1 MKSLSK
7 DRLQNYLIFC
17 FHSTHLRGFGN
28 KFLPFRVFRSSYYVT
43 IPNVPVILG
52 IGVLLLGL
60 VACNPDNSVD
70 TKDVAIK
77 VNNAVV
83 STEEFNEMIKLE
95 VYADPEMSLSDEN
108 RKRYV
113 EYLISKELMIQE
125 AMRLKL
131 DRNKNFIKTIET
143 YWEATLIRKLLDS
156 KTAELKKEIL
166 VTEDEIKAYYTANK
180 DEFGEPYEE
189 FKETIKSI
197 LESRHLK
204 ERLDAW
210 TLSLRDSADITINQN
225 LKGKPLKASKRE
237 LRE

>member
-1 MKSLSK
+1 MKK
-7 DRLQNYLIFC
+7 PKII
-17 FHSTHLRGFGN
+17 
-28 KFLPFRVFRSSYYVT
+28 VV
-43 IPNVPVILG
+43 G

-60 VACNPDNSVD
+60 VACSPDNSVD

-83 STEEFNEMIKLE
+83 STKEFNEQIKAA
-95 VYADPEMSLSDEN
+95 VYYDPEMSLSDEN
-108 RKRYV
+108 RKRYI

-156 KTAELKKEIL
+156 KTAELKTKIL
-166 VTEDEIKAYYTANK
+166 VSEEEMKAYYAANK

-197 LESRHLK
+197 LESQHLE

-210 TLSLRDSADITINQN
+210 TLSLRDSADITINQT
-225 LKGKPLKASKRE
+225 LKGKP
-237 LRE
+237 

>member
-1 MKSLSK
+1 M
-7 DRLQNYLIFC
+7 
-17 FHSTHLRGFGN
+17 
-28 KFLPFRVFRSSYYVT
+28 PAVV
-43 IPNVPVILG
+43 G

-60 VACNPDNSVD
+60 VACGPDNSVD
-70 TKDVAIK
+70 EKDMAIK

-83 STEEFNEMIKLE
+83 STEEFNELIKLE
-95 VYADPEMSLSDEN
+95 AYADPEMNLSDEN

-113 EYLISKELMIQE
+113 EYLVSKELMIQE

-131 DRNKNFIKTIET
+131 DRNESFIKTIEK

-156 KTAELKKEIL
+156 KTAELKKKIL
-166 VTEDEIKAYYTANK
+166 VTEDEMKAYYTANK
-180 DEFGEPYEE
+180 DEFDEPYEE

-197 LESRHLK
+197 LESQHLK

-210 TLSLRDSADITINQN
+210 TLSLRDSADITINQT
-225 LKGKPLKASKRE
+225 LKGKNHKDKPLKTSKRG